1 MKCPECLGNHRYR
14 NGMQCSCGYR
24 FALDPK
30 KDKYTDNKIVVAARK
45 ASLDGERYFTMR
57 QMATTVLAM
66 RGSASSSISWGIVFG
81 IAAAIVAG
89 LGIWSFTIVLG
100 LLSLSQFF
108 YGFIG
113 IHRFDYEQFSEA
125 LNKYLSK
132 KKTPPRLLRN
142 DRPLAKPPP
151 EFADS
156 DLYDYGVEGIL
167 ITARP
172 LLVDMLVLNQFH
184 TTQKVVVIDESGYPE
199 YLVPHVNQ
207 ILNAQPNL
215 RVFALHDATESG
227 AAMVRELQSSK
238 VFNLENREIVDL
250 GIGKRDLPQLRRLK
264 RFARQD
270 GGVAI
275 DHIRFEKLTTALGAA
290 MTADTAERLV
300 EHLSVA
306 DSEASL
312 LSFG

>member
-1 MKCPECLGNHRYR
+1 
-14 NGMQCSCGYR
+14 MQCACGYQ

-45 ASLDGERYFTMR
+45 ASLDGERYFTVR
-57 QMATTVLAM
+57 QLATTILAM
-66 RGSASSSISWGIVFG
+66 RGSARRHIIWGIIFG
-81 IAAAIVAG
+81 IAAAIVTA
-89 LGIWSFTIVLG
+89 LGIWFFTIFFG
-100 LLSLSQFF
+100 FASLNQFF
-108 YGFIG
+108 HGFVG
-113 IHRFDYEQFSEA
+113 IHQFDYEQFSEA
-125 LNKYLSK
+125 LEKYLAK

-151 EFADS
+151 EFDDS

-184 TTQKVVVIDESGYPE
+184 TTQKVVVIDQSGYPE
-199 YLVPHVNQ
+199 YLVPRVNQ
-207 ILNAQPNL
+207 ILNAQPTL
-215 RVFALHDATESG
+215 RVFALHDATNSG
-227 AAMVRELQSSK
+227 AMMVRELRSSK
-238 VFNLENREIVDL
+238 VFDLKDREIVDL
-250 GIGKRDLPQLRRLK
+250 GISKRDLSQLRRLK

-270 GGVAI
+270 GGVAV
-275 DHIRFEKLTTALGAA
+275 DHIRFEKLTTALGVA
-290 MTADTAERLV
+290 MTADTADRLV
-300 EHLSVA
+300 QHLTVA